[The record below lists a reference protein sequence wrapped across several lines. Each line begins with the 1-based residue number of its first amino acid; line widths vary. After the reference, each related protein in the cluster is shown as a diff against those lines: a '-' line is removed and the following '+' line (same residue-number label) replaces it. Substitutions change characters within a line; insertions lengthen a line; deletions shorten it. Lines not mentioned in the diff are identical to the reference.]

1 MQKQI
6 KNRRQNRRYKKS
18 LQTEKKENEAIKE
31 RVIRDIR
38 NPFENEEEDYYKPVQ
53 VGNFWSNNYIEYGS
67 NDDRN

>member
-6 KNRRQNRRYKKS
+6 KNRRQNRRYKNS
-18 LQTEKKENEAIKE
+18 LDWKKENEAIKE

-38 NPFENEEEDYYKPVQ
+38 NLFENEEEDYYKPVQ

>member
-38 NPFENEEEDYYKPVQ
+38 NLFENEEEDYYQPVQ

>member
-6 KNRRQNRRYKKS
+6 KKRRQNRRYKKS

-38 NPFENEEEDYYKPVQ
+38 NLFENEEEDYYKPVQ

>member
-38 NPFENEEEDYYKPVQ
+38 NLFENEEEDYYKPVQ
-53 VGNFWSNNYIEYGS
+53 VGNFWSNNYIECGS

>member
-38 NPFENEEEDYYKPVQ
+38 NLFENEEEDYYKPVQ

>member
-38 NPFENEEEDYYKPVQ
+38 NLFENEEEYYYKPVQ

>member
-1 MQKQI
+1 MRKQI

-38 NPFENEEEDYYKPVQ
+38 NLFENEEEDYYKPVQ
-53 VGNFWSNNYIEYGS
+53 VGNFWSNNYIEYVS